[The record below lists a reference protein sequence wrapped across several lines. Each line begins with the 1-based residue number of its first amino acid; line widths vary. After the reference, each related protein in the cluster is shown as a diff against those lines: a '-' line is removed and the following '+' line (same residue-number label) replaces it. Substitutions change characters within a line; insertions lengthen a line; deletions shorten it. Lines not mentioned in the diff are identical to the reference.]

1 MRSLR
6 SRLILGSAL
15 IAILPLAL
23 AMFLFSR
30 QVGSMVRAQAAER
43 LAAAL
48 GGLEAQLRVDGER
61 VAERLQI
68 LGRDPTLKRLYLVR
82 EPGGR
87 ELADYVEERRRLL
100 GLSFLR
106 VTDTKG
112 GVVVEAAAPET
123 ASVPAMSASAPI
135 LYEGAPAGTVSGGIR
150 LDLAYLERLKQTTG
164 VDLALVDPAG
174 QPIAAT
180 IARLPVGMAATT
192 ESLHRLE
199 ISGHSY
205 LARALAPRLAAS
217 APVRVLA
224 LVSTAAADDTIAT
237 LRLTA
242 LGLGLLGLLVAIFF
256 ALLWSSLVS
265 RPVEDLAAF
274 SRRLASGD
282 WDEALTLHSVRELE
296 TLGEALDTMRRDLQ
310 SYRGRLVVSER
321 QAAWGQMARKV
332 AHEIKNP
339 LTPIAISV
347 ADLRR
352 SYDQRRPDFPQVL
365 DQAVRIVSEEV
376 ERLKNLL
383 QEFSDFGRFPAP
395 RLATCELRELL
406 GGLESLHARDVAE
419 GRLEISRPI
428 PEIRWPAD
436 AAQLRQALVNLVKN
450 GLEAASE
457 NGKVTV
463 SAMTHNGVADDE
475 PRALEISVA
484 DDGPGLT
491 PDQMASLFVPEFT
504 TKASGSGLG
513 LTITEKIVS
522 DHGGTIVAE
531 PRAPRGTVFR
541 VRLPL
546 DSGT

>member
-1 MRSLR
+1 MTSLR

-15 IAILPLAL
+15 IAILPLTL

-30 QVGSMVRAQAAER
+30 QVGSMVRAQASER

-48 GGLEAQLRVDGER
+48 GGLDAQLRMDDER

-68 LGRDPTLKRLYLVR
+68 LARDATLKRLYLVR
-82 EPGGR
+82 EPGSR

-100 GLSFLR
+100 GLGFLR
-106 VTDTKG
+106 IEGTDG

-123 ASVPAMSASAPI
+123 ASVPAMSATAAI
-135 LYEGAPAGTVSGGIR
+135 LYEGAPAGTVRGGVR
-150 LDLAYLERLKQTTG
+150 LDLDYLARLKQTTG
-164 VDLALVDPAG
+164 VDLALVDSSG
-174 QPIAAT
+174 RSIAAT
-180 IARLPVGMAATT
+180 IDHVPAGTPATT

-199 ISGHSY
+199 ISDRPY
-205 LARALAPRLAAS
+205 LARALAPRLAD
-217 APVRVLA
+217 PTPIRVLA
-224 LVSTAAADDTIAT
+224 LVSTAAADGEIAN

-242 LGLGLLGLLVAIFF
+242 LGLGLLGLLVAVLF

-282 WDEALTLHSVRELE
+282 WEEALRLHSVRELE

-339 LTPIAISV
+339 LTPIAVSV

-352 SYDQRRPDFPQVL
+352 SYDQRRPEFPQVL
-365 DQAVRIVSEEV
+365 DQAVRIVGEEV
-376 ERLKNLL
+376 ERLKSLL
-383 QEFSDFGRFPAP
+383 QDFSDFGRLPPP

-406 GGLESLHARDVAE
+406 GGLERLHARDVAE
-419 GRLEISRPI
+419 GRLVIAQPI
-428 PEIRWPAD
+428 PDVRWSAD

-450 GLEAASE
+450 GLEAAGES
-457 NGKVTV
+457 GKVSV
-463 SAMTHNGVADDE
+463 SASARDGGSGGV
-475 PRALEISVA
+475 LEIAVA

-491 PDQMASLFVPEFT
+491 ADERAGLFVPGFT

-522 DHGGTIVAE
+522 DHGGTIVVE
-531 PRAPRGTVFR
+531 PRSSRGTLFR
-541 VRLPL
+541 VRLPMEAR
-546 DSGT
+546 T